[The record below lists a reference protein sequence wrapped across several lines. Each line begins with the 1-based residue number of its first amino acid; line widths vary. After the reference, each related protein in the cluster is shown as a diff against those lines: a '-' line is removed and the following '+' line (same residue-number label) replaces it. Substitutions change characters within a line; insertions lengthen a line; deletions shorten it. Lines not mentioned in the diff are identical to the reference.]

1 MKVGELIKYL
11 EGFDP
16 ELRVMLNIPDSNCE
30 ELMVAT
36 VEKVVDTGRSK
47 HMCGRY
53 EEYRKGQTLKP
64 EHGQPFD
71 VLIFDY

>member
-16 ELRVMLNIPDSNCE
+16 QLRVMLNIPDSNCE
-30 ELMVAT
+30 ELMIAT
-36 VEKVVDTGRSK
+36 VEQVVDSGISR

-53 EEYRKGQTLKP
+53 ETYYKGKTLKP
-64 EHGQPFD
+64 SYSQPFQ
-71 VLIFDY
+71 VLIFNY